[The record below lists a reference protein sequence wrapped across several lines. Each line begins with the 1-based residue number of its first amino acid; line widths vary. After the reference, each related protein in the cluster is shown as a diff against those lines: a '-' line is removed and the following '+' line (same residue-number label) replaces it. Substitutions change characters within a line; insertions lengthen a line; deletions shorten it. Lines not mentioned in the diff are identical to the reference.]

1 MGGGGGGGGALS
13 IVLLGALYMAVVH
26 VHMECQGGDY
36 LYYLHMGF
44 MCEMSH
50 NVQGSGKALLG
61 TGKTWIKLDH

>member
-1 MGGGGGGGGALS
+1 MFNCWDGGWGALS

-44 MCEMSH
+44 YGIY
-50 NVQGSGKALLG
+50 V
-61 TGKTWIKLDH
+61 